1 MIPHDPSKLPPFVA
15 IFHVEASTSRGVK
28 GANLFIF
35 ARLDP
40 FVGRCCRFFRVQMAA
55 VDQTLPHSFS
65 LRPIDLRGGNC
76 SKKATTKKLAMHF
89 RDNEIGKRI
98 QRGPRFLAHVSKASP
113 FVPPLNQHT
122 DCPGVALKDYSAGAS
137 LGPGRKFGSA

>member
-15 IFHVEASTSRGVK
+15 IFHVEVSTSRGVK

-98 QRGPRFLAHVSKASP
+98 QRGARFLAHVSKASP

-122 DCPGVALKDYSAGAS
+122 DCPGVALKDYSAGAQ
-137 LGPGRKFGSA
+137 LGSGS